1 METINESKKGSVK
14 NLDSVKDKLNNTI
27 ETPEIS
33 EDKRN
38 PTISISNQNL
48 YFDIEKLEK
57 NRKLSQSSTPT
68 FKVVQNF
75 KLV

>member
-1 METINESKKGSVK
+1 M
-14 NLDSVKDKLNNTI
+14 KDKLNNTI
-27 ETPEIS
+27 ETPAIS

>member
-1 METINESKKGSVK
+1 MESINESKKGSVK
-14 NLDSVKDKLNNTI
+14 NLDTVKDKLNNTI

-33 EDKRN
+33 EGKRN